1 MLVLD
6 TNILLIKLRLDS
18 RWANIEQTFLRDDN
32 RHLIS
37 VVTLG
42 ELHALALK
50 NNWGK
55 ARAQKISL
63 IRQDF
68 IVVDVNIDPLI
79 MRYAEIDAY
88 SQGKLIDKP
97 LPKGLSA
104 RNMGKN
110 DLWIAA
116 TASTLNIPLLTT
128 DNDFD
133 HLNGVFL
140 EVKKAFI

>member
-55 ARAQKISL
+55 ARAQKYRLFGKISL
-63 IRQDF
+63 
-68 IVVDVNIDPLI
+68 
-79 MRYAEIDAY
+79 
-88 SQGKLIDKP
+88 
-97 LPKGLSA
+97 
-104 RNMGKN
+104 
-110 DLWIAA
+110 W
-116 TASTLNIPLLTT
+116 
-128 DNDFD
+128 
-133 HLNGVFL
+133 
-140 EVKKAFI
+140 